1 MRWDRFRS
9 LLRTRRLG
17 QDVRHLETVDSTSEE
32 LKRLLAQKPAVL
44 AVVADGQTAGR
55 GRGASTWFSP
65 PGENLTFSLSLEAAG
80 MEEKEIPLI
89 SAAAAV
95 ALHRALSP
103 LVAGALTIKW
113 PNDIYLNG
121 RKLAGILSEIVRD
134 AAGAPWVV
142 MGIGLNVGTETF
154 PPELAGKA
162 TSLRIE
168 EGRTFDPED
177 LLAAVLGEIEAA
189 VERVTSGDAAGILD
203 EYRRRCTLWGR
214 RAGVDGL
221 TGTMEGISPRGGLL
235 LRLDGGEVREI
246 LAGSVELEP

>member
-17 QDVRHLETVDSTSEE
+17 RDLRPLETVDSTSEE
-32 LKRLLAQKPAVL
+32 LKRLLAQEPAVL
-44 AVVADGQTAGR
+44 VVVADRQTAGR
-55 GRGASTWFSP
+55 GRGANAWFSP
-65 PGENLTFSLSLEAAG
+65 PGENLTFSLSIEATG
-80 MEEKEIPLI
+80 MEEKEIPLV

-103 LVAGALTIKW
+103 LVSGVLTIKW

-142 MGIGLNVGTETF
+142 MGIGLNVGTQTF

-168 EGRTFDPED
+168 EGRTFDREE
-177 LLAAVLGEIEAA
+177 LLATILDEIEAA
-189 VERVTSGDAAGILD
+189 AARIMSGEKAGLLD
-203 EYRRRCTLWGR
+203 EYRGRCSLWGR
-214 RAGVDGL
+214 RVSVDGIP
-221 TGTMEGISPRGGLL
+221 GTMEGISPRGGLL
-235 LRLDGGEVREI
+235 LRLEGGELREI